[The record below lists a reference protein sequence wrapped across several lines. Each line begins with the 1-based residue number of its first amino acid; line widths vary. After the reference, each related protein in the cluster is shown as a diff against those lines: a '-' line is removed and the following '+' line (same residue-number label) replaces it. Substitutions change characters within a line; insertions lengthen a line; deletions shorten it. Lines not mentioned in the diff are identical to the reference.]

1 MHISPTNSNFN
12 FSYKV
17 SCLASVT
24 LMASNENWELLG
36 SKNWE
41 GLLNPLDDS
50 LCHFI
55 LRCGDLADS
64 ANDALNAD
72 PTHP

>member
-1 MHISPTNSNFN
+1 
-12 FSYKV
+12 
-17 SCLASVT
+17 
-24 LMASNENWELLG
+24 MASNKNWEELLG

-50 LCHFI
+50 LRQFI
-55 LRCGDLADS
+55 LRCGDLAGS
-64 ANDALNAD
+64 ANDALNDD